1 MPDIFVEEHKHKKG
15 EPKINVHT
23 HLEHSSSTYGEEKTK
38 LSAGHHIE
46 DSEAKVHIFSSFC
59 RNPSDIFFKNQ
70 QPNEKGLL
78 FLRKHM
84 ITNIKWI
91 SLSILLILT
100 PIFVVPLL
108 TFFDVGLMSLPIRFT
123 VIFLGFYYLVI
134 ASYIYV
140 QFITWYFNISFVTD
154 IRVVDI
160 DFSNLIYK
168 NIAATTLSLGQ
179 DVSFAKIGVIPTF
192 FDYGDVFVQ
201 TAGNMD
207 NFEFESS
214 PQPENV
220 VHIIHDLIGKHGT
233 V

>member
-1 MPDIFVEEHKHKKG
+1 MPDIF
-15 EPKINVHT
+15 I
-23 HLEHSSSTYGEEKTK
+23 
-38 LSAGHHIE
+38 AGHKNKKSDTNISGLHSVKNSPHKE
-46 DSEAKVHIFSSFC
+46 SVEKNKQPDKHLFSPQGEKVHIFSSFC
-59 RNPSDIFFKNQ
+59 KNPSDIFFKNQ
-70 QPNEKGLL
+70 EPNEKVLL

-91 SLSILLILT
+91 VLSIFLLIL
-100 PIFVVPLL
+100 PLFALPAAAIFNIPLFFFPLTYL
-108 TFFDVGLMSLPIRFT
+108 TFFLF
-123 VIFLGFYYLVI
+123 FYYLMV

-140 QFITWYFNISFVTD
+140 NFITWYFNISFVTD

-168 NIAATTLSLGQ
+168 NIAATKLSLVQ
-179 DVSFAKIGVIPTF
+179 DVSFSQIGVIPTF
-192 FDYGDVFVQ
+192 FDYGHVFVQ
-201 TAGNMD
+201 TAGNME

>member
-23 HLEHSSSTYGEEKTK
+23 HLEHSSGTYSEEKTK
-38 LSAGHHIE
+38 LSAEHHIE
-46 DSEAKVHIFSSFC
+46 GPEAKVHVFSSFC

-70 QPNEKGLL
+70 QPNEKVLL

-84 ITNIKWI
+84 ITNLRWI
-91 SLSILLILT
+91 SLSILLILA

-108 TFFDVGLMSLPIRFT
+108 VFFDVGLITLPIRFT
-123 VIFLGFYYLVI
+123 VIFLGFYYLVVS
-134 ASYIYV
+134 AYIYV
-140 QFITWYFNISFVTD
+140 HFITWYFNISFVTD

-168 NIAATTLSLGQ
+168 NIAATKLSLVQ
-179 DVSFAKIGVIPTF
+179 DVSFDQIGVIPTF
-192 FDYGDVFVQ
+192 FDYGDVLVQ
-201 TAGNMD
+201 TAGTME
-207 NFEFESS
+207 NFDFESS